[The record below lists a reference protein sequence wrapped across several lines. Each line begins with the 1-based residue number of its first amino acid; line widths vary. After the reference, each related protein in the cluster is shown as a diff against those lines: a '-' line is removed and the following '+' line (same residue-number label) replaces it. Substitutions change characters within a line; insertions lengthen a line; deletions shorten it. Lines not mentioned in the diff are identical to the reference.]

1 MKDASIRVIGIDPG
15 LAITGIGI
23 IDING
28 SSYRPVYCDCIITKK
43 EHPAHIRLKQLYEA
57 FNDIIAKYEP
67 ACMAI
72 EELFFNTNVKTALL
86 VGQARGVLM
95 LAATN
100 NNLEIYQY
108 TPLQVKQA
116 IVGYGRATKEQ
127 IKYMLKTILSLKD
140 SFLPSQDDAWDA
152 LGIALCHGAMD
163 KFQKKTSSYAK

>member
-1 MKDASIRVIGIDPG
+1 MKDASIRVVGIDPG
-15 LAITGIGI
+15 LAITGVGI

-28 SSYRPVYCDCIITKK
+28 SNCRPVYCGCIVTKK
-43 EHPAHIRLKQLYEA
+43 ELPAHIRLKQLYES
-57 FNDIIAKYEP
+57 FNGIIAKYGP
-67 ACMAI
+67 GCMAI

-100 NNLEIYQY
+100 NSLEVYQY

-127 IKYMLKTILSLKD
+127 IKYMLKTILCLKTA
-140 SFLPSQDDAWDA
+140 SCLPKMMPGTLLA
-152 LGIALCHGAMD
+152 
-163 KFQKKTSSYAK
+163 